1 MIFLPE
7 TPLSFP
13 ALLVHSLW
21 SLPFLPLT
29 SVSLSQHT
37 SASLQM
43 AWLPLLLTGSPFC
56 LGDPMAPLMELTS
69 LLQQRA
75 TFKGHALLG

>member
-13 ALLVHSLW
+13 TLLAHSLW

-29 SVSLSQHT
+29 SVGLSQRT
-37 SASLQM
+37 SDSLQM
-43 AWLPLLLTGSPFC
+43 VCLSLLLTGSPFC
-56 LGDPMAPLMELTS
+56 LGDPMAPLTELTS
-69 LLQQRA
+69 PLQQRP